1 MNEQMNEVE
10 WRPITKDFK
19 KSMLMSL
26 QMNQDKKWGGA
37 DAIKVRER
45 DRMEI

>member
-1 MNEQMNEVE
+1 MKK
-10 WRPITKDFK
+10 PTKLNGDPLLRTS

-26 QMNQDKKWGGA
+26 QMNQDKKWGDV